1 MKHFFHFHTHK
12 TNFRREIIA
21 GLSTFATMAYVLVIN
36 SSILGDAGMDFG
48 AVMVATIIVTAIS
61 SLLMG
66 VIAHYPIALAPGMG
80 VSAYITYTIVQGQGR
95 SWEECLAATLLVAI
109 ILLILTALK
118 VRQKFLTEIPLALR
132 HAIPAGIG
140 IFLICVGLKHAGIIT
155 QEHEGLIGYGDL
167 LTYQALFTFLV
178 LGAILILEYFKI
190 QSSYILMILV
200 SWILSI
206 LFGYSPYRGAIAL
219 PPSLE
224 PTFLKLDFS
233 SIWSWDFFTI
243 FFSIFLVTLLD
254 STAALTTLVKQAN
267 LLSEKGHVTRIR
279 KALIPDA
286 VGTLIGSLIGSA
298 AIAVH
303 MESAA
308 GIKAGGKT
316 GFVPFFV
323 ALCFLGCLFF
333 YPIVATIPNFAPS
346 AVLIALGI
354 LMISELKL
362 INWKEWSDFVPALV
376 IFTIMPLTL
385 SIYNGFSFGFIAY
398 AFCKILS
405 GKRKE
410 IHPLIAS
417 LSLLFLAH
425 RVFEIFIRFQ

>member
-1 MKHFFHFHTHK
+1 MRHFFGFITHK
-12 TNFRREIIA
+12 TTFRRELIA

-36 SSILGDAGMDFG
+36 ASILRDAGMDFG

-66 VIAHYPIALAPGMG
+66 LIAHYPIALAPGMG
-80 VSAYITYTIVQGQGR
+80 VSAYITYTIVKGQGR
-95 SWEECLAATLLVAI
+95 SWEECLAATLFVALF
-109 ILLILTALK
+109 LLILTALK
-118 VRQKFLTEIPLALR
+118 IRQKFLTEIPLALR

-140 IFLICVGLKHAGIIT
+140 VFLICVGLKHSGILI
-155 QEHEGLIGYGDL
+155 QEHEGLIGYGNVLTLEAL
-167 LTYQALFTFLV
+167 LTFLV
-178 LGAILILEYFKI
+178 LGAILILERLKI
-190 QSSYILMILV
+190 QSAYILMILV
-200 SWILSI
+200 SWIFSI
-206 LFGYSPYRGAIAL
+206 LFHYSPYKGAIAL

-233 SIWSWDFFTI
+233 TFWSWDFFTI

-254 STAALTTLVKQAN
+254 STATLTTLVKQAN
-267 LLSEKGHVTRIR
+267 LLNEKGHVDRIR

-286 VGTLIGSLIGSA
+286 VGTLVGSLIGSA

-323 ALCFLGCLFF
+323 ALCFLSCLFF

-354 LMISELKL
+354 LMIGELKL
-362 INWKEWSDFVPALV
+362 INWKEWSDFIPALV
-376 IFTIMPLTL
+376 ILAIMPLTL

-398 AFCKILS
+398 TFCKVIR

-410 IHPLIAS
+410 IHPLIAV
-417 LSLLFLAH
+417 LSLLFLSH
-425 RVFEIFIRFQ
+425 RLFEIFNR